1 MSMISNPLLETKSIR
16 KSFGGVVALKDV
28 SFSVSEGEILGL
40 IGPNG
45 AGKTTLFHVIAGKE
59 QPTTGTIEFR
69 GKGITTRRPDQR
81 CHLGIARTFQ
91 IPQPFS
97 QMTVFENVMVALHFG
112 AGSHAR
118 SLEDEAT
125 DILSRVGLNRWASEE
140 SVSLPLGARKKLEL
154 ARALATRP
162 TLLLLDEV
170 MGGLRPNEITEIM
183 ETIRQVRASGVTIIM
198 IEHVMRAVM
207 GLADRVI
214 VLHHGE
220 LIAEGSPA
228 EITRNESVIEAY
240 LGGSAY
246 VSP

>member
-1 MSMISNPLLETKSIR
+1 MTDIPLLKTESVR
-16 KSFGGVVALKDV
+16 KVFGGVVALKDV
-28 SFSVSEGEILGL
+28 SFGVSEGEILGL

-59 QPTTGTIEFR
+59 QPTSGTITFR
-69 GKGITTRRPDQR
+69 SKNITGLRPDQR

-112 AGSHAR
+112 AGEHNR
-118 SLEDEAT
+118 PLEDEAS
-125 DILSRVGLNRWASEE
+125 DILSRVGLERWASEE
-140 SVSLPLGARKKLEL
+140 SASLPLGARKKLEL
-154 ARALATRP
+154 ARALATKP

-183 ETIRQVRASGVTIIM
+183 ETIREVRASGVTIIM

-207 GLADRVI
+207 GLADRIV

-228 EITRNESVIEAY
+228 EITQNEAVIEAY
-240 LGGSAY
+240 LGGSTH
-246 VSP
+246 VSA

>member
-1 MSMISNPLLETKSIR
+1 MSIRNNPLLETKSVRTI
-16 KSFGGVVALKDV
+16 FGGVVALKDV
-28 SFSVSEGEILGL
+28 SFGVSDGEILGL

-59 QPTTGTIEFR
+59 QPTNGKINFRSQDITGL
-69 GKGITTRRPDQR
+69 RPDQR

-112 AGSHAR
+112 AGEHTR
-118 SLEDEAT
+118 SLEDEASH
-125 DILSRVGLNRWASEE
+125 ILGRVGLDRWASQE
-140 SVSLPLGARKKLEL
+140 SSSLPLGARKKLEL
-154 ARALATRP
+154 ARALATKP

-183 ETIRQVRASGVTIIM
+183 ETIREVRASGVTIIM

-207 GLADRVI
+207 GLADRII

-228 EITRNESVIEAY
+228 EITQNEAVIEAY
-240 LGGSAY
+240 LGGSAH
-246 VSP
+246 VSA

>member
-1 MSMISNPLLETKSIR
+1 MTNNPLLETKSVR
-16 KSFGGVVALKDV
+16 KVFGGVVALKDV
-28 SFSVSEGEILGL
+28 SFGVSEGEILGL

-59 QPTTGTIEFR
+59 QPTSGTITFR
-69 GKGITTRRPDQR
+69 SKDITGLRPDQR

-112 AGSHAR
+112 AGEHAR
-118 SLEDEAT
+118 PLEDEASH
-125 DILSRVGLNRWASEE
+125 ILDRVGLERWASDE
-140 SVSLPLGARKKLEL
+140 SASLPLGARKKLEL
-154 ARALATRP
+154 ARALATKP

-183 ETIRQVRASGVTIIM
+183 ETIREVRASGVTIIM

-207 GLADRVI
+207 GLADRII

-228 EITRNESVIEAY
+228 EITQNEAVIEAY
-240 LGGSAY
+240 LGGSSH
-246 VSP
+246 VSA

>member
-1 MSMISNPLLETKSIR
+1 MTNIPLLETKSVR
-16 KSFGGVVALKDV
+16 KVFGGVVALKDV
-28 SFSVSEGEILGL
+28 SFGVSEGEILGL

-59 QPTTGTIEFR
+59 QPTSGTITFR
-69 GKGITTRRPDQR
+69 SKDITGLRPDQR

-112 AGSHAR
+112 AGEHAR
-118 SLEDEAT
+118 PLEDEASH
-125 DILSRVGLNRWASEE
+125 ILSRVGLERWASEE
-140 SVSLPLGARKKLEL
+140 SASLPLGARKKLEL
-154 ARALATRP
+154 ARALATKP

-183 ETIRQVRASGVTIIM
+183 ETIREVRASGVTIIM

-207 GLADRVI
+207 GLADRII

-228 EITRNESVIEAY
+228 EITQNEAVIEAY
-240 LGGSAY
+240 LGGATHVSA
-246 VSP
+246 

>member
-1 MSMISNPLLETKSIR
+1 MTNVPLLETKSVR
-16 KSFGGVVALKDV
+16 KVFGGVVALKDV
-28 SFSVSEGEILGL
+28 SFGVSEGEILGL

-59 QPTTGTIEFR
+59 QPTSGTITSR
-69 GKGITTRRPDQR
+69 SKDITGLRPDQR

-112 AGSHAR
+112 AGEHTR
-118 SLEDEAT
+118 PLEDEASH
-125 DILSRVGLNRWASEE
+125 ILSRVGLERWASEE
-140 SVSLPLGARKKLEL
+140 SASLPLGARKKLEL
-154 ARALATRP
+154 ARALATKP

-183 ETIRQVRASGVTIIM
+183 ETIREVRASGVTIIM

-207 GLADRVI
+207 GLADRIV

-228 EITRNESVIEAY
+228 EITQNEAVIEAY
-240 LGGSAY
+240 LGGSTH
-246 VSP
+246 VSA